1 MKIRIT
7 GRSMPKAQFGINGI
21 PASQFGMPTSMSNGA
36 VQYNGMQLNPNNP
49 GDIGLLKQALD
60 SKGQFNTNT
69 FNTSMATPKSVM
81 PNFTTPNYNRV
92 NLLRSLAPKAPSL
105 SFKPFATSG
114 QAAAS
119 INPFSQSSNILPLA
133 AQPAATTATAP
144 EPARK
149 WHSEW
154 DQEGMDTDPGI
165 VNAANN
171 VGSVNLN
178 TAPERRWHSE
188 WDDQGFDTDPAGENY
203 QPPQAAAAAQPK
215 GPGKLAQAAG
225 WYNKNIGQ
233 PVEKAFEGMDQL
245 VSWGNLGTQLVNG
258 YKKKKDF
265 DKYMRRQTSTDSL
278 FPEVTSEMSGN
289 RGDYVVS
296 GSRFGEFRPD
306 EYVVNKGMYTGQFLP
321 RMAQYGGGVIPDALT
336 MPIEETQL
344 SAALTNPVST
354 GEAYAPSGNKPAPV
368 ASSSGANPIAEQTWK
383 EVSSQFQGVQNWGIW
398 GDANHKKSVSDH
410 NTGDALDIGI
420 LGVDQGTQIAQK
432 LIKEAQDKNV
442 KYIIWNK
449 QIWNPSVSDSW
460 RPYNGKNP
468 HTDHVHVSFNRGS
481 NGADNS
487 DEVALSHNN
496 PLNIHYGDFTSKYG
510 ATKGSKDGG
519 GNVGRFPDLN
529 TGIQA
534 GKDLLFGPNYSGLTI
549 SQARNQW
556 VSGNRNT
563 PNASTS
569 DIVKNMGGDK
579 RLSDL
584 SPAEKDKLFK
594 EFARWEGKKAYTKI
608 KDMNLFAEGG
618 SISSKSYEPNGVYEL
633 TEDEIKNIL
642 ASGGEVEFL

>member
-1 MKIRIT
+1 MKIRII
-7 GRSMPKAQFGINGI
+7 GRSIPKAQFGTNGL
-21 PASQFGMPTSMSNGA
+21 PASQFGMPTSLSNGT
-36 VQYNGMQLNPNNP
+36 VQYNGMQIDPNSP
-49 GDIGLLKQALD
+49 GGIALLKQALD
-60 SKGQFNTNT
+60 SKGQFNNNT

-81 PNFTTPNYNRV
+81 SGFTTPNYNRV
-92 NLLRSLAPKAPSL
+92 NLLRSLAPKSPSL
-105 SFKPFATSG
+105 SFKPLSASA
-114 QAAAS
+114 QAAS
-119 INPFSQSSNILPLA
+119 INPFSQSNNILPAAVQPMAA
-133 AQPAATTATAP
+133 AQPAATTPAP
-144 EPARK
+144 EP
-149 WHSEW
+149 
-154 DQEGMDTDPGI
+154 P
-165 VNAANN
+165 
-171 VGSVNLN
+171 
-178 TAPERRWHSE
+178 RRWHSE
-188 WDDQGFDTDPAGENY
+188 WDDDGFDTDPNGVNY
-203 QPPQAAAAAQPK
+203 QPPQAAAPAQAK

-225 WYNKNIGQ
+225 WYNKNIGE

-336 MPIEETQL
+336 VPIDETQL
-344 SAALTNPVST
+344 SPALTNPVSM
-354 GEAYAPSGNKPAPV
+354 GEAYAPSENKPAPA

-398 GDANHKKSVSDH
+398 GDKAHQKKKSDH

-449 QIWNPSVSDSW
+449 QIWNPSISDSW
-460 RPYNGKNP
+460 RPYNGDNP

-481 NGADNS
+481 GGADNS

-579 RLSDL
+579 RVSDL

-594 EFARWEGKKAYTKI
+594 QFAKWEGKKAYTKI

-618 SISSKSYEPNGVYEL
+618 AISSKSYEPNGVYEL

>member
-7 GRSMPKAQFGINGI
+7 GRSIPKAQFGTNGV
-21 PASQFGMPTSMSNGA
+21 PATQFGMPTSMSNGA

-69 FNTSMATPKSVM
+69 FNTSMTTPKSVI

-105 SFKPFATSG
+105 SFKPLSASG
-114 QAAAS
+114 QAAS
-119 INPFSQSSNILPLA
+119 INPFSQSSNILPA
-133 AQPAATTATAP
+133 AAQPMGVAQPAAPITTP

-154 DQEGMDTDPGI
+154 DDE
-165 VNAANN
+165 
-171 VGSVNLN
+171 
-178 TAPERRWHSE
+178 
-188 WDDQGFDTDPAGENY
+188 GFDTDPAGENY
-203 QPPQAAAAAQPK
+203 QQPQAAAAAQPK
-215 GPGKLAQAAG
+215 GPGKLAKAAG
-225 WYNKNIGQ
+225 WYSKNIGQ

-258 YKKKKDF
+258 YKKKKEF
-265 DKYMRRQTSTDSL
+265 DNYMRRQTSTDSL

-321 RMAQYGGGVIPDALT
+321 RMAQYGGGVIPDALS

-354 GEAYAPSGNKPAPV
+354 GEAYESSAPV
-368 ASSSGANPIAEQTWK
+368 AASSGANPIAEQTWQ
-383 EVSSQFQGVQNWGIW
+383 EISSQFQGVKNYGIW
-398 GDANHKKSVSDH
+398 GDKAHQKKVSDH

-460 RPYNGKNP
+460 RPYNGDNP

-481 NGADNS
+481 DNT

-510 ATKGSKDGG
+510 ATKGAKDSG

-556 VSGNRNT
+556 VSGNRDT

-618 SISSKSYEPNGVYEL
+618 SINSKSYEPDGVYEL
-633 TEDEIKNIL
+633 TEDEIKHIL

>member
-1 MKIRIT
+1 MGT
-7 GRSMPKAQFGINGI
+7 
-21 PASQFGMPTSMSNGA
+21 
-36 VQYNGMQLNPNNP
+36 
-49 GDIGLLKQALD
+49 
-60 SKGQFNTNT
+60 
-69 FNTSMATPKSVM
+69 
-81 PNFTTPNYNRV
+81 
-92 NLLRSLAPKAPSL
+92 
-105 SFKPFATSG
+105 
-114 QAAAS
+114 
-119 INPFSQSSNILPLA
+119 
-133 AQPAATTATAP
+133 AQPAATTPAP
-144 EPARK
+144 QPARK

-154 DQEGMDTDPGI
+154 DDE
-165 VNAANN
+165 
-171 VGSVNLN
+171 
-178 TAPERRWHSE
+178 
-188 WDDQGFDTDPAGENY
+188 GFDTDPAGENY
-203 QPPQAAAAAQPK
+203 QPPQTAAAAQPK

-225 WYNKNIGQ
+225 WYSKNIGD
-233 PVEKAFEGMDQL
+233 PVEKAFEGMDRL

-258 YKKKKDF
+258 YKKKQDF

-296 GSRFGEFRPD
+296 GSRTGEFRPD

-354 GEAYAPSGNKPAPV
+354 GEAYAPSAPV
-368 ASSSGANPIAEQTWK
+368 AASSGANPIAEQTWQ
-383 EVSSQFQGVQNWGIW
+383 EISSQFQGVKNYGIW
-398 GDANHKKSVSDH
+398 GDKAHQKKVSDH

-449 QIWNPSVSDSW
+449 QIWNPSVSNSW
-460 RPYNGKNP
+460 RPYDGENP

-481 NGADNS
+481 DNS

-510 ATKGSKDGG
+510 ATKGAKDSG

-556 VSGNRNT
+556 VSGNRDT

-594 EFARWEGKKAYTKI
+594 QFAKWEGKKAYTKI

-618 SISSKSYEPNGVYEL
+618 SISSKSYEPNGIYEL
-633 TEDEIKNIL
+633 TEDEIKHIL